1 MSLGPEN
8 DDTCR
13 HSNIDVRGTYKGSTP
28 DKKLQATKKWW
39 WKENKAFPGYP
50 IPPGKFLKPISTSNN
65 IQIKNVIFMSLGIH
79 KHTPPTEEKMWKQGK
94 RGSTK
99 EGLEGRRK

>member
-1 MSLGPEN
+1 M
-8 DDTCR
+8 
-13 HSNIDVRGTYKGSTP
+13 RGTYKGSTP
-28 DKKLQATKKWW
+28 DKEQATKKWW
-39 WKENKAFPGYP
+39 WQENKAFPGNP
-50 IPPGKFLKPISTSNN
+50 MPSGQFWKHIHTSNN

-79 KHTPPTEEKMWKQGK
+79 NHTSPTEDKMWKQGK